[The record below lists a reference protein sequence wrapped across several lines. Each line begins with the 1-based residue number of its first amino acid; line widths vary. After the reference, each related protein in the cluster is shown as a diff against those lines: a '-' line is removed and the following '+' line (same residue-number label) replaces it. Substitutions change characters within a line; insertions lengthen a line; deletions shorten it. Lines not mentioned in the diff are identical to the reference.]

1 MSTTLIKPLLGLVC
15 ILLAGCAGSPATT
28 SDEPKT
34 AAKQPS
40 KPVEVDPKIAN
51 EYKIAVATLKQG
63 KESEALAQFKAISDK
78 SPQLSG
84 AFVNQGLIYLHKAQF
99 TEAEKVLTQAVN
111 ANSNNLAAQLY
122 LGVALREL
130 GKFDKAEQAY
140 KKAIQLDDN
149 NADAHLN
156 LGILYDIYLNDL
168 NHALEQY
175 EKYQS
180 LTNSKDEQVVKWI
193 ADVKLR
199 QSKAK

>member
-1 MSTTLIKPLLGLVC
+1 MSKTLTKLLLSIVC
-15 ILLAGCAGSPATT
+15 IALTGCAGSP
-28 SDEPKT
+28 SSPDSGKT

-40 KPVEVDPKIAN
+40 KPVDVDPQIAN
-51 EYKIAVATLKQG
+51 QYKLALATLKQG
-63 KESEALAQFKAISDK
+63 NETEALKQFKAIGDK
-78 SPQLSG
+78 APQLAG
-84 AFVNQGLIYLHKAQF
+84 AFINQGLIYLHKAQF
-99 TEAEKVLTQAVN
+99 ADAEKALTQAVT
-111 ANSNNLAAQLY
+111 ANSNNTAAQLY

-140 KKAIQLDDN
+140 QKAIQLDDN
-149 NADAHLN
+149 NANAHLN

-180 LTNSKDEQVVKWI
+180 LTNSKDEQIAKWI